1 MLLVI
6 ELYKTDAQMEVNI
19 YGTALSLPQ
28 IFLSVQADY
37 WWRERE
43 PAAIRMGAGD
53 ERDLRGCG
61 VLCYY
66 NMRK

>member
-1 MLLVI
+1 MWRIMCGGCWKGSVGAAGHR
-6 ELYKTDAQMEVNI
+6 LYKTDAQMEVNI

-43 PAAIRMGAGD
+43 PAAIRM
-53 ERDLRGCG
+53 
-61 VLCYY
+61 
-66 NMRK
+66 